1 MNYERKKISRSN
13 ITYICQDCVE
23 VQNLSKNDKLLSC
36 LVFLQNKIT
45 NRFCSTGAQIKSY
58 EDKILIYELT
68 ISKNKQFKFSFYEVT
83 N

>member
-1 MNYERKKISRSN
+1 MREKKISRSN

-68 ISKNKQFKFSFYEVT
+68 ILRINNSNFHFMK
-83 N
+83 

>member
-68 ISKNKQFKFSFYEVT
+68 ILRINNSNFHFMK
-83 N
+83 